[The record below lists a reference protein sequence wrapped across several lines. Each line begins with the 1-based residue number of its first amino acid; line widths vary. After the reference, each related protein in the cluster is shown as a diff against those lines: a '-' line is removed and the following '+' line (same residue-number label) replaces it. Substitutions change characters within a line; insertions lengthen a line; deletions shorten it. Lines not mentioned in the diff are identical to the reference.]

1 MPVARRPV
9 FTPMPPIGNGC
20 VMAIIWPRP
29 GPSRGFSTPVGT
41 GPVVAGNRFF
51 TARRAFVTDFDSV
64 IRRRP
69 SSALQTPLETVATG
83 LRERDETPPPA
94 SAHPMPVAS
103 GGGAPGG
110 GGEGPPRDGRQSPQK
125 VCYFLF
131 RRRRPASHVLP
142 WWVHNPVLSVNGT
155 RFCKASKSGRS
166 ISHTNKLS
174 DNAPEKC
181 DSTAA

>member
-1 MPVARRPV
+1 MLRGFFESARRH
-9 FTPMPPIGNGC
+9 
-20 VMAIIWPRP
+20 
-29 GPSRGFSTPVGT
+29 
-41 GPVVAGNRFF
+41 
-51 TARRAFVTDFDSV
+51 TAF
-64 IRRRP
+64 
-69 SSALQTPLETVATG
+69 
-83 LRERDETPPPA
+83 ERDYLTVLLDIRYGQDPLISFRVIVA
-94 SAHPMPVAS
+94 ARFAMRIAS
-103 GGGAPGG
+103 GGGFPRG

-166 ISHTNKLS
+166 ISHTNKRS

>member
-1 MPVARRPV
+1 MSIYDCHNRSPFWFGEPNCENPQADEPVTLIPLYGPDPKLQGRFGEAAEERERPAASCPMRRSLNTLGNGRDGPSGARRNAP
-9 FTPMPPIGNGC
+9 
-20 VMAIIWPRP
+20 A
-29 GPSRGFSTPVGT
+29 
-41 GPVVAGNRFF
+41 
-51 TARRAFVTDFDSV
+51 
-64 IRRRP
+64 
-69 SSALQTPLETVATG
+69 
-83 LRERDETPPPA
+83 A

-110 GGEGPPRDGRQSPQK
+110 GGEGPPGDGRQSPQK